1 VSEILD
7 ELRWRGLVAQTTDES
22 ALRQALAD
30 GPITVYCGFDPTAAS
45 LHVGHLLQL
54 IILRKLQLGGHQ
66 VLCLVGG
73 ATGLIGDPRPSAER
87 VLKTKGETAEFVARI
102 QHQVQP
108 FLDFDGD
115 NAAILVNNLD
125 WTAPLSAIDFLRDL
139 GKHFRVNQMLRKES
153 VAARLSSDHG
163 ISYTEFSYQILQAL
177 DYLHLYREF
186 GCTLQTG
193 AVDQWGN
200 IIAGTDLIHRV
211 EGTSV
216 HALTSPLITDAAGQ
230 KFGKSEGN
238 ALWLDPVLTSPY
250 VFFQFWLNVED
261 ASVVDYLRVFT
272 ERTPDE
278 IAVLARSLAEKPHLR
293 EAQRVLAADVTTL
306 VHGAAVTS
314 AVQAASEALFGK
326 GDLTALDA
334 RTLDDAT
341 GELSGAAV
349 AVGTSIVDALVAVG
363 LVDSRNAARRAIS
376 DGGASVNN
384 VRVTDPEQALA
395 PGDFLHGRVALLRRG
410 RKSLAAARLG

>member
-1 VSEILD
+1 MSEILD

-87 VLKTKGETAEFVARI
+87 VLKTKGQTAEFVARI

-200 IIAGTDLIHRV
+200 ITAGTDLIHRV

>member
-7 ELRWRGLVAQTTDES
+7 ELQWRGLVAQTTDES

-87 VLKTKGETAEFVARI
+87 VLKTKGQTAEFVARI

-153 VAARLSSDHG
+153 VAARLNSDHG

-200 IIAGTDLIHRV
+200 ITAGTDLIHRV

-238 ALWLDPVLTSPY
+238 ALWLDPELTSPY
-250 VFFQFWLNVED
+250 VFFQFWVNVED
-261 ASVVDYLRVFT
+261 ALVIDHLRVFT

-278 IAVLARSLAEKPHLR
+278 IAELVRSLAEKPSLR
-293 EAQRVLAADVTTL
+293 EAQRTLAADVTTL

-410 RKSLAAARLG
+410 RKNLAAARLG

>member
-1 VSEILD
+1 MSEILD
-7 ELRWRGLVAQTTDES
+7 ELQWRGLVAQTTDES

-87 VLKTKGETAEFVARI
+87 VLKTKGQTAEFVARI

-153 VAARLSSDHG
+153 VAARLNSDHG

-200 IIAGTDLIHRV
+200 ITAGTDLIHRV

-238 ALWLDPVLTSPY
+238 ALWLDPELTSPY
-250 VFFQFWLNVED
+250 VFFQFWVNVED
-261 ASVVDYLRVFT
+261 ALVIDHLRVFT

-278 IAVLARSLAEKPHLR
+278 IAELVRSLAEKPSLR
-293 EAQRVLAADVTTL
+293 EAQRTLAADVTTL

-410 RKSLAAARLG
+410 RKNLAAARLG

>member
-200 IIAGTDLIHRV
+200 ITAGTDLIHRV

-278 IAVLARSLAEKPHLR
+278 LAVLARSLAEKPHLR

-384 VRVTDPEQALA
+384 VRVTDPEQALV

-410 RKSLAAARLG
+410 RRSLAAARLG

>member
-1 VSEILD
+1 MSEILD
-7 ELRWRGLVAQTTDES
+7 ELQWRGLVAQTTDES

-87 VLKTKGETAEFVARI
+87 VLKTKGQTAEFVARI

-153 VAARLSSDHG
+153 VAARLNSDHG

-200 IIAGTDLIHRV
+200 ITAGTDLIHRV

-238 ALWLDPVLTSPY
+238 ALWLDPELTSPY
-250 VFFQFWLNVED
+250 VFFQFWVNVED
-261 ASVVDYLRVFT
+261 ALVSDHLRVFT

-278 IAVLARSLAEKPHLR
+278 IAELVRSLAEKPSLR
-293 EAQRVLAADVTTL
+293 EAQRTLAADVTTL

-410 RKSLAAARLG
+410 RKNLAAARLG

>member
-1 VSEILD
+1 
-7 ELRWRGLVAQTTDES
+7 
-22 ALRQALAD
+22 
-30 GPITVYCGFDPTAAS
+30 
-45 LHVGHLLQL
+45 
-54 IILRKLQLGGHQ
+54 
-66 VLCLVGG
+66 
-73 ATGLIGDPRPSAER
+73 
-87 VLKTKGETAEFVARI
+87 
-102 QHQVQP
+102 
-108 FLDFDGD
+108 
-115 NAAILVNNLD
+115 
-125 WTAPLSAIDFLRDL
+125 
-139 GKHFRVNQMLRKES
+139 
-153 VAARLSSDHG
+153 
-163 ISYTEFSYQILQAL
+163 
-177 DYLHLYREF
+177 
-186 GCTLQTG
+186 
-193 AVDQWGN
+193 
-200 IIAGTDLIHRV
+200 
-211 EGTSV
+211 
-216 HALTSPLITDAAGQ
+216 
-230 KFGKSEGN
+230 
-238 ALWLDPVLTSPY
+238 
-250 VFFQFWLNVED
+250 
-261 ASVVDYLRVFT
+261 VFT

-306 VHGAAVTS
+306 VHGAAATL
-314 AVQAASEALFGK
+314 AAQAASEALFGK

>member
-200 IIAGTDLIHRV
+200 ITAGTDLIHRV

-384 VRVTDPEQALA
+384 VRVTDPEQVLA

>member
-7 ELRWRGLVAQTTDES
+7 ELQWRGLVAQTTDES

-87 VLKTKGETAEFVARI
+87 VLKTKGQTAEFVARI

-153 VAARLSSDHG
+153 VAARLNSDHG

-200 IIAGTDLIHRV
+200 ITAGTDLIHRV

-238 ALWLDPVLTSPY
+238 ALWLDPELTSPY
-250 VFFQFWLNVED
+250 VFFQFWVNVED
-261 ASVVDYLRVFT
+261 ALVSDHLRVFT

-278 IAVLARSLAEKPHLR
+278 IAELVRSLAEKPSLR
-293 EAQRVLAADVTTL
+293 EAQRTLAADVTTL

-410 RKSLAAARLG
+410 RKNLAAARLG